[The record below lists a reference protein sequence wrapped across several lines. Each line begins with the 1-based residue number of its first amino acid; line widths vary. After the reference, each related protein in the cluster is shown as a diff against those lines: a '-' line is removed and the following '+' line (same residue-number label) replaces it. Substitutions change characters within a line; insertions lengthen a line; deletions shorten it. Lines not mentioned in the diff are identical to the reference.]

1 MKKVLVALCL
11 AASVSAT
18 LRAELKYT
26 VHMEVK
32 KAEVPAGQPANP
44 LIAMMGDSMIREMLP
59 AGGADLVHSIGEK
72 GSRVEYLQPAM
83 GQPAGAVSISLPDGA
98 VFMLNP
104 KDQTYWK
111 TTADATAAMMKTA
124 GMAPTATVKRT
135 GTFESVAGLKCELV
149 TFDWKMDLPI
159 PEAARASL
167 PPDFPMAITMNGN
180 TCLTTDQFKRYADL
194 AAKSQIGNIMSTLG
208 LKEALQG
215 GIALRQIVQ
224 IGGIELQS
232 VVTSIGEQ
240 DVPASAFEIPA
251 GYKEVPSP
259 AGVPGIK

>member
-1 MKKVLVALCL
+1 MKKVFVALCL

-26 VHMEVK
+26 IHMEVK
-32 KAEVPAGQPANP
+32 KADVPAGQPVNP
-44 LIAMMGDSMIREMLP
+44 MISMMGDSMIKEMLP
-59 AGGADLVHSIGEK
+59 SGGADLVYSIGEK

-111 TTADATAAMMKTA
+111 TTVQSTTAMMKAA
-124 GMAPTATVKRT
+124 GMAPTASVKRT

-159 PEAARASL
+159 PEAARATL
-167 PPDFPMAITMNGN
+167 PPDFPTAISMNGN
-180 TCLTTDQFKRYADL
+180 TCLTTDQFQKYADL
-194 AAKSQIGNIMSTLG
+194 AAKSQMGALMSSLG
-208 LKEALQG
+208 LNQALQG

-232 VVTSIGEQ
+232 VVTSISEQ
-240 DVPASAFEIPA
+240 DVPASAFEVPA
-251 GYKEVPSP
+251 GYKEVPAP
-259 AGVPGIK
+259 VGVAGIK